1 MPTPRVIKRTTVTE
15 EFLHPETS
23 AEDTEL
29 EEEEGQDNDRD
40 EDEDEE
46 DGGEEDRRPA
56 RKRRA

>member
-29 EEEEGQDNDRD
+29 EEEGQDNDRD

-46 DGGEEDRRPA
+46 DGGEEERRPA